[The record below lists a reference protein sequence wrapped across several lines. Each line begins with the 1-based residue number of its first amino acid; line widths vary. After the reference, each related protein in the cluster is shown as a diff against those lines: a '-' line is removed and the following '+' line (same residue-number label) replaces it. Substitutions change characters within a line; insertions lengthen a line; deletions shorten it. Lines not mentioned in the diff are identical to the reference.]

1 MTEFDPAYA
10 GTWVID
16 PAHSRFGFAVKH
28 AMVSKVRGRFD
39 DVSGALEVGEDGLPS
54 ARVSVTVPVASINT
68 SHAARDAHLR
78 TNDFFEAA
86 KHPEIT
92 FRSTQIDQVSDT
104 AFLVIGDL
112 TIKGTTRRRGIPLE
126 HTGIGRDQLGYL
138 RAGFEGTRRIDRREF
153 GLDFQVPLDAGGV
166 LVSDRITLE
175 FELSL
180 VHMEPGLPWPPPGI

>member
-78 TNDFFEAA
+78 TNEFFEAS

-112 TIKGTTRRRGIPLE
+112 TIKGRPGSMCTRLSSNSSVMRSETSTPPASSGTWKSRPNSRRSM
-126 HTGIGRDQLGYL
+126 
-138 RAGFEGTRRIDRREF
+138 RRVPSNPARRY
-153 GLDFQVPLDAGGV
+153 P
-166 LVSDRITLE
+166 S
-175 FELSL
+175 
-180 VHMEPGLPWPPPGI
+180 